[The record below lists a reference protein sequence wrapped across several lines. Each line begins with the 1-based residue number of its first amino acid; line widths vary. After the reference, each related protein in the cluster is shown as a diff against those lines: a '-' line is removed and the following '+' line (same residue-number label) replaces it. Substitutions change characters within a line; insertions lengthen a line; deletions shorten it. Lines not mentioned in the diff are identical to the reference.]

1 MDLIATKKFILF
13 FVPDLPK
20 RATATV
26 VVAKGEE
33 QYHPPLRTRR
43 EVNT

>member
-1 MDLIATKKFILF
+1 MIATKKFLFF
-13 FVPDLPK
+13 FVPGLPK
-20 RATATV
+20 RAMATV

-33 QYHPPLRTRR
+33 KYHPPLRTRR